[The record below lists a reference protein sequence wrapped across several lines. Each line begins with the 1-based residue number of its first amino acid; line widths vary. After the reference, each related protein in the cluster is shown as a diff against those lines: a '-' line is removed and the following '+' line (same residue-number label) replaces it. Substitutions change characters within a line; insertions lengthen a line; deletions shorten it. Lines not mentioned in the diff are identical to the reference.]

1 MEAVRYTRGVDS
13 ADAKMGTIG
22 MLVTGSSNIPWGGSV
37 CQMQGCLTY
46 GRRQRVEES
55 ISKGKFVKR
64 PKRIEGQVWGI
75 QKMIKK
81 GRYCESILMQ
91 IAAIPKAVDGVGNSN
106 RSLLSSIPCDA
117 VFHSRNRPDTARP
130 RDCVQRPYP

>member
-22 MLVTGSSNIPWGGSV
+22 MLVTGSSNIPWGGTV

-46 GRRQRVEES
+46 GRRQRVKES

-64 PKRIEGQVWGI
+64 LKRIEGQVRGI

-91 IAAIPKAVDGVGNSN
+91 IAAIREAVDGVGNS
-106 RSLLSSIPCDA
+106 RAEQLYETLLPWGIRIGVCS
-117 VFHSRNRPDTARP
+117 ARFLATQLP
-130 RDCVQRPYP
+130 IV